1 MNKERRHESPAGY
14 WQYGGL
20 VFAIDMV
27 VLRTTS
33 RRPHEIAGGVCLKV

>member
-1 MNKERRHESPAGY
+1 MHKKRRHESPAGY

-27 VLRTTS
+27 VLRTTG
-33 RRPHEIAGGVCLKV
+33 RRPHEVRAAACLKI